1 LAAWRRLLIALGIGI
16 VVIVCRFPRTSMV
29 VAAALA
35 ITSALWKLGR
45 VEGAPATVVTQWGAG
60 NAIETPRR
68 SAAFT
73 QPSYRHPTLS

>member
-45 VEGAPATVVTQWGAG
+45 V
-60 NAIETPRR
+60 
-68 SAAFT
+68 
-73 QPSYRHPTLS
+73 